1 MSFFTIV
8 RMKNNSMHR
17 RFSLRGKRRCVSIV
31 LQKIRRINALVMRE
45 ERGFAQ
51 FFKEKV
57 G

>member
-1 MSFFTIV
+1 
-8 RMKNNSMHR
+8 MHR
-17 RFSLRGKRRCVSIV
+17 RFSLNGKRRCVSIV